1 MISTR
6 WIKKRQAHWARL
18 EQLCERSG
26 RRGVSALQPSELQEL
41 SVLYRQT
48 ASDLSTV
55 QEDPTGRNLA
65 DYLNQLLGR
74 AHNLIYMGR
83 RAEGSGILN
92 FYRRQYPAIF
102 RLTIAY
108 SLCSLALFLASGLA
122 GFLVSAQD
130 PAFQRFLIGGKMAE
144 TIERREMWTHSVLT
158 MKPLASSLVL
168 TNNLSVA
175 FAAFAGGIT
184 GGIGTIYILFLNGLL
199 LGVIAHRCGAAG
211 MTLPFW
217 SFVAPHGAL
226 ELPAVLLAGAAGL
239 LLGRGL
245 LFPGY
250 LPRRDS
256 LRLAGAQGVQLLL
269 GTIPLLIVAGVVEGF
284 ISPTDPDPGLKFLLA
299 SLLLTLLIAYLLL
312 PSSTRLKGGRA
323 P

>member
-18 EQLCERSG
+18 ELFCERSR

-55 QEDPTGRNLA
+55 QEDPSGRNLS

-102 RLTIAY
+102 RLTIVY
-108 SLCSLALFLASGLA
+108 SLCSVALFLASGLT

-130 PAFQRFLIGGKMAE
+130 PAFQRFLIGAKMSD

-158 MKPLASSLVL
+158 IQPLASSLIL

-175 FAAFAGGIT
+175 FLAFAGGIT
-184 GGIGTIYILFLNGLL
+184 GGIGTIYLLVLNGLL
-199 LGVIAHRCGAAG
+199 LGVIAHACWAVG
-211 MTLPFW
+211 MSLAFW

-226 ELPAVLLAGAAGL
+226 ELPAIMLASAAGL

-245 LFPGY
+245 LFPGD

-256 LRLAGAQGVQLLL
+256 LRLAGTQGVQLLL

-284 ISPTDPDPGLKFLLA
+284 ISPSDLHPGVKFLLGG
-299 SLLLTLLIAYLLL
+299 LLLMLLIAYLLL
-312 PSSTRLKGGRA
+312 PASTRLKDGRA